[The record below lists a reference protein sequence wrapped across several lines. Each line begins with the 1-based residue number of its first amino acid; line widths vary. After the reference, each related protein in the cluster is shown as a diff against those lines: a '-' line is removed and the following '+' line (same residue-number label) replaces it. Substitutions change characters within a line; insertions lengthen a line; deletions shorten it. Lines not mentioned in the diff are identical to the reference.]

1 MPYDPRLVQPMRDE
15 LTRLGFDELTTP
27 EAVDQALRE
36 RPGTTLVFVN
46 SVCGCSARHA
56 RPAAA
61 IAVRH
66 PVRPDHLVTV
76 FAGQDLDATA
86 RARSYFT
93 GRAPSSPQIALLRDG
108 RMVFMLERREI
119 EGREASA
126 IAGDLVAAFDEHCE
140 AQV

>member
-1 MPYDPRLVQPMRDE
+1 FQE
-15 LTRLGFDELTTP
+15 LTSPD
-27 EAVDQALRE
+27 AVDAALGA

-86 RARSYFT
+86 RARAYFT
-93 GRAPSSPQIALLRDG
+93 GHAPSSPQVALLSDG
-108 RMVFMLERREI
+108 RLVFMLERRQI
-119 EGREASA
+119 EGRDAAA
-126 IAGDLVAAFDEHCE
+126 IAEDLVAAFDQHC
-140 AQV
+140 AVPRP